1 MRLGWA
7 KNTSGAESTHPELKT
22 STQTKGDVMTEE
34 IREGT
39 VEEEIAILGGEM
51 KCMKAELV

>member
-1 MRLGWA
+1 
-7 KNTSGAESTHPELKT
+7 
-22 STQTKGDVMTEE
+22 MTEE

-51 KCMKAELV
+51 KCMKAELGEERATPLSGPLY

>member
-1 MRLGWA
+1 
-7 KNTSGAESTHPELKT
+7 
-22 STQTKGDVMTEE
+22 MTEE

-51 KCMKAELV
+51 KCMKAELGENGPPRSHGTR

>member
-1 MRLGWA
+1 
-7 KNTSGAESTHPELKT
+7 
-22 STQTKGDVMTEE
+22 MTEE

-51 KCMKAELV
+51 KCMKAELGEEVDSVGAEDSD